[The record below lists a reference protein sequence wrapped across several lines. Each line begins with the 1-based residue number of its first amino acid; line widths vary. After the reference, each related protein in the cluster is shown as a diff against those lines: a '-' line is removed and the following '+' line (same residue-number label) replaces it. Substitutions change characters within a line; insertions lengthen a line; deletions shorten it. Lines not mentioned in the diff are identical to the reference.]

1 LKVNAAPAGSES
13 VGRRRCGDKVG
24 SPFDPLEVGESLD
37 TFHFPTVESN
47 GYQSDCQTI
56 SRVHNPSDD
65 RLHYAGKEVPL
76 TRSGRKSKASL
87 AAIASLALIAV
98 FFAVTSSASAGP
110 RAAKACSTTTTVH
123 VMHVVS
129 PDFAILDL
137 IHKLG
142 LDAKY
147 CLNLQRAI
155 VPSAGTIIP
164 AVAAGQAEFGYVNGG
179 SLGQA
184 VLQGVGVQGVLPA
197 EIPKPDNNGI
207 FVANNS
213 PIKTPNDLEGK
224 RVGLISVNSSG
235 QAAVIK
241 GLRARKVDISK
252 VTMIPYP
259 FPQMC
264 QGIVSGAIDAG
275 QLAEPFLSQCK
286 GQVREVLP
294 TWTAF
299 GKHAALVYYIVNKS
313 WAQANPSVL
322 QAVEQVLARGI
333 LAGIRSPSS
342 LTPLVANQDPKLTPD
357 VVSQQIPPAFSLD
370 NQTASNLNEWGWMKS
385 LGLMAS
391 VPSVSDV
398 FVTPHASS
406 GDDILWGTDS
416 ADKINGGAGND
427 TLFGWFGRDTLVGG
441 AGNDLVFAGPT
452 GSVVSG
458 GPGNDTVVAND
469 GRKSAGRNLIDCGP
483 GRDVAYVHKGDKVKN
498 CEVVKH
504 ASAPHK
510 LLAAY
515 GWPMVDPSS

>member
-1 LKVNAAPAGSES
+1 
-13 VGRRRCGDKVG
+13 
-24 SPFDPLEVGESLD
+24 
-37 TFHFPTVESN
+37 
-47 GYQSDCQTI
+47 
-56 SRVHNPSDD
+56 VHNPSDD
-65 RLHYAGKEVPL
+65 RLRYAGKEVPL
-76 TRSGRKSKASL
+76 TRSGRKSTASL
-87 AAIASLALIAV
+87 AAIASLALLAV
-98 FFAVTSSASAGP
+98 LLAGASSASAS
-110 RAAKACSTTTTVH
+110 RRTAKACATTTTVH
-123 VMHVVS
+123 LMHVVS
-129 PDFAILDL
+129 PDFAIIDL
-137 IHKLG
+137 AHQLG

-147 CLNLQRAI
+147 CINIQRVI

-184 VLQGVGVQGVLPA
+184 VLQGVGIQGVLPA
-197 EIPKPDNNGI
+197 EIPKADNNGI

-213 PIKTPNDLEGK
+213 PIKSPGDLTGK

-241 GLRARKVDISK
+241 GLRARHVDNSK

-299 GKHAALVYYIVNKS
+299 GKHAALVYYIVNKN
-313 WAQANPSVL
+313 WAQSNPSVL
-322 QAVEQVLARGI
+322 HAVEQVLARAI

-370 NQTASNLNEWGWMKS
+370 NQTASLTTQLAWMKS
-385 LGLMAS
+385 LNLMAS
-391 VPSVSDV
+391 VPAIGDI
-398 FVTPHASS
+398 FVTPKASA

-416 ADKINGGAGND
+416 ADRISGGAGND
-427 TLFGWFGRDTLVGG
+427 TIFGWSGRDTLAGG
-441 AGNDLVFAGPT
+441 SGNDLIFVGQR

-458 GPGNDTVVAND
+458 GAGNDTIVAND
-469 GRKSAGRNLIDCGP
+469 GRKNVGRNVIDCGP
-483 GRDVAYVHKGDKVKN
+483 GHDVAYVHKGDKVKN
-498 CEVVKH
+498 CEVVKRT
-504 ASAPHK
+504 SAPQK
-510 LLAAY
+510 LLASY
-515 GWPMVDPSS
+515 GWPMSNPS